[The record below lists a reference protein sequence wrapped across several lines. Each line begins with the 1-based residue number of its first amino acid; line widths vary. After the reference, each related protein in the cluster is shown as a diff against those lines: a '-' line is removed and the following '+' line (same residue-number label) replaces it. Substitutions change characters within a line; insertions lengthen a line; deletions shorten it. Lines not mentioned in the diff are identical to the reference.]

1 MVVEIYVYLILVS
14 NYFYVN
20 EGHLITR
27 SPTDPE
33 TSARLSVKNLLRRTY
48 SLKQSN
54 VCIFSWLIIKV
65 KIVDFSKFCA
75 MNHKLTSQ

>member
-33 TSARLSVKNLLRRTY
+33 KFHVCTAISEELTEENLFFQT
-48 SLKQSN
+48 
-54 VCIFSWLIIKV
+54 I
-65 KIVDFSKFCA
+65 
-75 MNHKLTSQ
+75 

>member
-1 MVVEIYVYLILVS
+1 MVEIYVYLILVS

-33 TSARLSVKNLLRRTY
+33 KFH
-48 SLKQSN
+48 
-54 VCIFSWLIIKV
+54 VCISEE
-65 KIVDFSKFCA
+65 
-75 MNHKLTSQ
+75 LTEENLFFKTI

>member
-20 EGHLITR
+20 EGHLIAC

-33 TSARLSVKNLLRRTY
+33 KFHVSTAISEELTGENLFFKT
-48 SLKQSN
+48 
-54 VCIFSWLIIKV
+54 I
-65 KIVDFSKFCA
+65 
-75 MNHKLTSQ
+75 

>member
-33 TSARLSVKNLLRRTY
+33 KFHGYQWRTY
-48 SLKQSN
+48 WGEPIL
-54 VCIFSWLIIKV
+54 
-65 KIVDFSKFCA
+65 
-75 MNHKLTSQ
+75 